1 MEDRS
6 GREVRVVQ
14 LMYKSRE
21 TGVRCRWDYIRD
33 RLLAPSC
40 LQ

>member
-21 TGVRCRWDYIRD
+21 TGVKVQVG
-33 RLLAPSC
+33 LH
-40 LQ
+40 